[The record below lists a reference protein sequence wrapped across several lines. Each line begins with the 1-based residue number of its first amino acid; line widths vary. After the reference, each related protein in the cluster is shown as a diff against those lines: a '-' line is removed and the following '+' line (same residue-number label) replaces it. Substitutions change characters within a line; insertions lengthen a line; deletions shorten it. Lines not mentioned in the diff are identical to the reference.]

1 MARSI
6 RRANAAEA
14 LTSNDNKDFPKNHF
28 GRKILRQVF
37 GEFSSLTREIGQLT
51 KPYEGITFFIT
62 HYCALGLPS
71 LAPMS
76 RPPLTNENLLTRE
89 VWGTNLDEEL
99 SIIREM
105 LEEYPYIAIDT
116 EFPGVVRLENNFS
129 CEV

>member
-1 MARSI
+1 MI
-6 RRANAAEA
+6 RIN
-14 LTSNDNKDFPKNHF
+14 SY
-28 GRKILRQVF
+28 
-37 GEFSSLTREIGQLT
+37 FSSLTREIGQLT

-105 LEEYPYIAIDT
+105 LEEYPYIAMDT
-116 EFPGVVRLENNFS
+116 EFPGVVRLENYFS

>member
-1 MARSI
+1 
-6 RRANAAEA
+6 
-14 LTSNDNKDFPKNHF
+14 
-28 GRKILRQVF
+28 
-37 GEFSSLTREIGQLT
+37 
-51 KPYEGITFFIT
+51 
-62 HYCALGLPS
+62 
-71 LAPMS
+71 MS

-105 LEEYPYIAIDT
+105 LEEYPYIAMDT

>member
-1 MARSI
+1 MTYVRNNVI
-6 RRANAAEA
+6 RIN
-14 LTSNDNKDFPKNHF
+14 SY
-28 GRKILRQVF
+28 
-37 GEFSSLTREIGQLT
+37 FSSLTREIGQLT

-105 LEEYPYIAIDT
+105 LEEYPYIAMDT